1 MTDASGTDASGR
13 PARPTRDGYPHFLS
27 IATRWMDNDVYG
39 HVNNVVYYAWID
51 TVVNRFLIDQ
61 GGLDIASAQVVGIA
75 AESGCRY
82 FAPVAYPETVDAGL
96 RISRLGRS
104 SVVYEVGI
112 FRRDDDAAAAA
123 GHFVHVFVE
132 RASMR
137 PVPVPGRIR
146 EALESILI
154 PGPDA

>member
-1 MTDASGTDASGR
+1 MSDAAAR
-13 PARPTRDGYPHFLS
+13 AERPTRGRYPHFLS
-27 IATRWMDNDVYG
+27 IATRWMDNDLYG

-51 TVVNRFLIDQ
+51 TVVNRYLIEQ
-61 GGLDIASAQVVGIA
+61 GGLDIASAQVIGVA

-82 FAPVAYPETVDAGL
+82 FASVAYPETVDAGL
-96 RISRLGRS
+96 VIARLGRT

-112 FRRDDDAAAAA
+112 FRRGEDAAAAA

-137 PVPVPGRIR
+137 PAPVPARIR
-146 EALESILI
+146 AALERILI
-154 PGPDA
+154 PRSGV